1 MNMIIG
7 GLVVGMVIS
16 DIALMYTLFRL
27 QRCTQEIEMILRH
40 NIARDEVAKQL
51 LSNQSSQ
58 ADLNNILTMAISE
71 LQDRIKEKDKAIIFQ
86 QKMGQA

>member
-7 GLVVGMVIS
+7 GLVVWMIIGS
-16 DIALMYTLFRL
+16 IALMYTLYRL
-27 QRCTQEIEMILRH
+27 HRCTQEIEMLLRH

-51 LSNQSSQ
+51 LSNQNSQ

-86 QKMGQA
+86 QKMGEA

>member
-7 GLVVGMVIS
+7 GLIVGMVVS
-16 DIALMYTLFRL
+16 DIALIYTLFRL
-27 QRCTQEIEMILRH
+27 HRCTQEIEALLRH
-40 NIARDEVAKQL
+40 NIVRDELAKQL

>member
-7 GLVVGMVIS
+7 GLVVGMVVGS
-16 DIALMYTLFRL
+16 IALMYTLYRL
-27 QRCTQEIEMILRH
+27 HRCTQEIEMLLRH

-51 LSNQSSQ
+51 LSNQNSQ
-58 ADLNNILTMAISE
+58 GDLNNILTMAISE

-86 QKMGQA
+86 QKMGEA

>member
-7 GLVVGMVIS
+7 GLVVGMAIGS
-16 DIALMYTLFRL
+16 IALMYTLYRL
-27 QRCTQEIEMILRH
+27 HRCTKEIEILLRH
-40 NIARDEVAKQL
+40 NFARDEVAKQL
-51 LSNQSSQ
+51 LSNQNSQ

-86 QKMGQA
+86 QKMGEA

>member
-7 GLVVGMVIS
+7 GLVVGMIIGS
-16 DIALMYTLFRL
+16 IALMYILYRL
-27 QRCTQEIEMILRH
+27 HRCTEEIEMLLRH

-51 LSNQSSQ
+51 LSNQNSQ

-86 QKMGQA
+86 QKMGEA